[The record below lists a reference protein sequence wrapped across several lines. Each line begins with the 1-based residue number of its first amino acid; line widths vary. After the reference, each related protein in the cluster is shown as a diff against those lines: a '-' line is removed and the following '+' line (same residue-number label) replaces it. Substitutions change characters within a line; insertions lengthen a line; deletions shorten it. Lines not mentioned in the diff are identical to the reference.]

1 MFQRLAA
8 ALLGLFLPSLVHAG
22 GAWVPAPG
30 EPDDRFGTNRT
41 FSFNRASMG
50 RVGAGL
56 IVPFGPGRLWNVELG
71 YNKWIWGRSAR
82 RYQEPYFS
90 IGRAF

>member
-1 MFQRLAA
+1 
-8 ALLGLFLPSLVHAG
+8 
-22 GAWVPAPG
+22 
-30 EPDDRFGTNRT
+30 
-41 FSFNRASMG
+41 MG
-50 RVGAGL
+50 RVGLGL
-56 IVPFGPGRLWNVELG
+56 IVPFGPRRLWNVELG